1 MKSRKSDVVK
11 GRKSDVFMKSRKS
24 DIVDGHQEIGLN
36 IGDIVDGH
44 QGIRLNIGRLCL
56 KPFLWLP

>member
-1 MKSRKSDVVK
+1 VK